1 MTSAVIQKTCH
12 VLLCVDARLSQ
23 KERKQKSLTY
33 MQCRHFC
40 SMQSHRESCEL
51 IPPNLVVTQ
60 QWIVSKIK
68 TTKNAKS
75 WQIHLPP
82 DPTVAI
88 ILLQLRLHDSSFDMA
103 LYDQMII
110 AGRPL
115 SLREGQFAILDDAKI
130 RDYVVASKYEIV
142 IHLVPAETRCEHT
155 HIGGISGLV

>member
-1 MTSAVIQKTCH
+1 
-12 VLLCVDARLSQ
+12 
-23 KERKQKSLTY
+23 
-33 MQCRHFC
+33 
-40 SMQSHRESCEL
+40 MQSHGESCEP

-68 TTKNAKS
+68 TAKNAKS

-88 ILLQLRLHDSSFDMA
+88 ILLQLRLHDSSFDVA

-110 AGRPL
+110 GGRPL
-115 SLREGQFAILDDAKI
+115 SLREGQFLILDDAKI

>member
-1 MTSAVIQKTCH
+1 
-12 VLLCVDARLSQ
+12 
-23 KERKQKSLTY
+23 
-33 MQCRHFC
+33 
-40 SMQSHRESCEL
+40 MQSHRESCEL

-88 ILLQLRLHDSSFDMA
+88 ILLQLRLHDSSFDVA

-110 AGRPL
+110 GGQPL
-115 SLREGQFAILDDAKI
+115 SLREGQFLILDNAKI
-130 RDYVVASKYEIV
+130 RDYIVTSKYEIV
-142 IHLVPAETRCEHT
+142 IHLVPTETRCEHT
-155 HIGGISGLV
+155 HLGGISGLV